1 MYEDPIRAKKLCN
14 LFKFIDDLNVI
25 NDGGKFKN
33 NFKGIYL
40 EELQLNEEN
49 SNSRHHFQFTN

>member
-1 MYEDPIRAKKLCN
+1 MHEDPIKTKKLCN

-25 NDGGKFKN
+25 NDGGKFEN

-49 SNSRHHFQFTN
+49 SNSRHHFQLTN